1 VLVVFTMLEVLGIL
15 LPWIWLPVMMVR
27 GDMPLGPTVLAAFAV
42 AAQLLQRV
50 ILARRFGQSFECVV
64 LHPITIMLL
73 VAIQWRS
80 WWLHLTKQRAWRGRT
95 AE

>member
-1 VLVVFTMLEVLGIL
+1 
-15 LPWIWLPVMMVR
+15 
-27 GDMPLGPTVLAAFAV
+27 
-42 AAQLLQRV
+42 
-50 ILARRFGQSFECVV
+50 V

-95 AE
+95 AG